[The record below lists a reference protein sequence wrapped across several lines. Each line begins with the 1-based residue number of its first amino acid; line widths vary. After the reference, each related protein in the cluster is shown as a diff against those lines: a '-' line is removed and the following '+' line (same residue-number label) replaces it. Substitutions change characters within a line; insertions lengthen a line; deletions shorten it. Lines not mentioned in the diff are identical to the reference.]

1 LETARSLREDFLQQD
16 AFDDVDSYCSL
27 RKQYVILSSI
37 LLVHEI
43 ILDRIRKGEDYGS
56 LIANPIRSTFL
67 NLVAQRRGSSRLETN
82 AR

>member
-16 AFDDVDSYCSL
+16 AFE
-27 RKQYVILSSI
+27 QYVILSSI

-56 LIANPIRSTFL
+56 LIANPIREHISQLRWLKEEEVPDWKKSFSEE
-67 NLVAQRRGSSRLETN
+67 VKAHD
-82 AR
+82 